1 MGTAPRQ
8 AGRED
13 DMQITAAVMTA
24 PGHPLRV
31 RSLDLDPPGPGEVL
45 IELAASGV
53 CHSDLSV
60 FSAALP
66 SRVPV
71 VLGHEGAG
79 VVRAVGDG
87 VRSPQPGDHV
97 VLSWLAQCGE
107 CRFCQRGQPALCA
120 AAGFSFATNT
130 LPDGS
135 TRLSTQDGP
144 VYQMAGLGT
153 LASHCVV
160 PSRSAV
166 VIPADLP
173 LDSAALLGC
182 AVLTG
187 FGAAANTASIQAG
200 DSVAV
205 LGCGGVGLN
214 AVQGARASGAGVI
227 IGIDPVPGRRALA
240 RRVGATHVLGPAGD
254 LLPAVRA
261 LTGGRG
267 ADVAIEA
274 AGREETISQA
284 LRLTRRGGQVVLVGA
299 GGNEVRLSVPAFTGI
314 VMTGKSILG
323 SLYGSCDV
331 QRDIPRLVSRYR
343 AGDLLLDEL
352 VTGRFGLA
360 EVNQALEYCAASR
373 GARAVVTYS
382 SGHRLA

>member
-1 MGTAPRQ
+1 
-8 AGRED
+8 
-13 DMQITAAVMTA
+13 MQITAAVMTA
-24 PGHPLRV
+24 PGNPLRV
-31 RSLDLDPPGPGEVL
+31 GALDLAEPGPGEVL
-45 IELAASGV
+45 VELAASGV

-60 FSAALP
+60 LSAALP
-66 SRVPV
+66 SRMPV

-79 VVRAVGDG
+79 VVLAMGDG
-87 VRSPQPGDHV
+87 VQSPRAGDHV

-107 CRFCQRGQPALCA
+107 CWFCQRGQAELCTS
-120 AAGFSFATNT
+120 AGFSFATNA

-135 TRLSTQDGP
+135 TRLSTREGP

-160 PSRSAV
+160 PCRSAV
-166 VIPADLP
+166 VIPAELP

-187 FGAAANTASIQAG
+187 FGAAANTAGIQPG

-214 AVQGARASGAGVI
+214 AIQGARVSGAGVI
-227 IGIDPVPGRRALA
+227 VGIDPVPGRRALA
-240 RRVGATHVLGPAGD
+240 ERVGATHVLDPSDDLVPAM
-254 LLPAVRA
+254 RA

-274 AGREETISQA
+274 VGRDETISQA
-284 LRLTRRGGQVVLVGA
+284 LRLSRRGGQVVLVGA
-299 GGNEVRLSVPAFTGI
+299 GDNEVRLSVPAFTGI
-314 VMTGKSILG
+314 VMTGKSVLG
-323 SLYGSCDV
+323 SLYGSCHV
-331 QRDIPRLVSRYR
+331 ERDIPRLVSLYR
-343 AGDLLLDEL
+343 SGDLLLDEL

-360 EVNQALEYCAASR
+360 EANDALEYCAASR
-373 GARAVVTYS
+373 GARAVVTY
-382 SGHRLA
+382 